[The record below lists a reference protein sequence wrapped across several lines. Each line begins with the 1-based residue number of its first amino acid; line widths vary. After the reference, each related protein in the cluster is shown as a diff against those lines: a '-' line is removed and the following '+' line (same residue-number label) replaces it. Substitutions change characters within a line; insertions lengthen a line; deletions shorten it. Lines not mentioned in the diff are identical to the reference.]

1 MDIVSKAD
9 IFNSPSL
16 LMLDSLPLPTI
27 LVDTE
32 GRIAQ
37 VNQLVC
43 ELLEEEAGHLIGS
56 PFLRG
61 SWLLIRTDNSV
72 LEAPEEL
79 LVSSPQDQEAING
92 VRIGLILKKNTVWLS
107 FHAKSLF
114 SEENDYQGSVVTFVD
129 VTTNTNAELKASRQA
144 SRLLSVPEHQTNYI
158 IRTDLEGNF
167 LYLNQAARVQFDRE
181 DEDED
186 VFRSLNYLTDPK
198 YAISCIKAA
207 AYCIDHP
214 GSYRHIEIRCYNNKR
229 EYFWTAWDL
238 VGITDDTGDVVE
250 IQAVGH
256 DISQKK
262 RMADLLGET
271 SQMARIGGWEI
282 SSFSK
287 QVSWTPETYRIHDV
301 AEGTRISMR
310 RVIQFFHE
318 EHQPIIRRAYRELI
332 SNGEPFDLSLKLH
345 TAQRRELWVRVIGQR
360 ESVHG
365 NFVRAY
371 GVIQDITESQLSK
384 ERIKH
389 REWLFQSV
397 FNSTADALFII
408 DQERRVINC
417 NQSALRILEIDQ
429 KEDVLGVDATSFQK
443 DPFTKEEVTSIR
455 KAIDETGLWTSEV
468 EFVST
473 KSRVFWGS
481 LAITTFPEMGY
492 GVVRI
497 TDITDKKK
505 AEALLLESNQHLTK
519 ANQELDRFVYS
530 ASHDLRAPLTSILG
544 LISLAETE
552 NGLEEV
558 QGYLQHM
565 KKSAHRLDA
574 FIKDLIYFSRNARME
589 VTAEPIDFND
599 LIGGIFEQYQF
610 MDHEVPVK
618 TSLEVNQHTT
628 FFTDQS
634 RLHIVLGNIISN
646 AMKYRMNRRDAESYV
661 KVGIEV
667 NQEEAIIRVED
678 NGIGIPSAHQSKIFE
693 MFYRADDHKPGS
705 GLGLYIVK
713 ETIEKL
719 KGSIKVRS
727 SHELGTEFTLHLPQ
741 LPLKS

>member
-1 MDIVSKAD
+1 MPIVSKAY
-9 IFNSPSL
+9 ISNALSSQV
-16 LMLDSLPLPTI
+16 LDSIPLPTM
-27 LVDTE
+27 LVDAE
-32 GRIAQ
+32 GRIEQ

-43 ELLEEEAGHLIGS
+43 ELLEEEVGHLTGR
-56 PFLRG
+56 PFLQG
-61 SWLLIRTDNSV
+61 SWLLIHTDNSV
-72 LEAPEEL
+72 LQMPEEL
-79 LVSSPQDQEAING
+79 LANTVQAQEAING
-92 VRIGLILKKNTVWLS
+92 VRIGLILKKNTIWLS
-107 FHAKSLF
+107 FHAKPLL
-114 SEENDYQGSVVTFVD
+114 SEANDYQGSVVTFTD
-129 VTTNTNAELKASRQA
+129 VTTNTNTELNASQQA
-144 SRLLSVPEHQTNYI
+144 SRLSSVPEHQTNYI

-167 LYLNQAARVQFDRE
+167 LYLNQAARTQFDRE
-181 DEDED
+181 GEDED
-186 VFRSLNYLTDPK
+186 VFRSLNYLTDSK

-207 AYCIDHP
+207 AYCVDHP

-250 IQAVGH
+250 IQAVGD

-287 QVSWTPETYRIHDV
+287 QVSWTPETYRIHDI
-301 AEGTRISMR
+301 AEGTRISLR
-310 RVIQFFHE
+310 RAIQFFQE
-318 EHQPIIRRAYRELI
+318 DHQPIVRRAYRELI
-332 SNGEPFDLSLKLH
+332 SNGEPFDLSLKMY
-345 TAQRRELWVRVIGQR
+345 TAQQRELWVRIIGQR

-371 GVIQDITESQLSK
+371 GVIQDITEAQLSK
-384 ERIKH
+384 ERVEH

-408 DQERRVINC
+408 DQEHKIINC
-417 NQSALRILEIDQ
+417 NQSALRILDIDH
-429 KEDVLGVDATSFQK
+429 KEDVLGTNATSFQK
-443 DPFTKEEVTSIR
+443 VPFPAEEIASIR

-468 EFVST
+468 EFIST
-473 KSRVFWGS
+473 KNRVFWGS

-492 GVVRI
+492 GVVRL

-552 NGLEEV
+552 EGLDEV
-558 QGYLQHM
+558 QAYLQHM
-565 KKSAHRLDA
+565 KKSAHRLDN
-574 FIKDLIYFSRNARME
+574 FIKDLIYFSRNARLE
-589 VTAEPIDFND
+589 VVAEPIDFKE
-599 LIGGIFEQYQF
+599 LINGIFEQYQF
-610 MDHEVPVK
+610 MDYEVPVK
-618 TSLEVNQHTT
+618 TSLEVNQHCT

-634 RLHIVLGNIISN
+634 RLNIALGNVISN
-646 AMKYRMNRRDAESYV
+646 AMKYRMKRSNEESYV
-661 KVGIEV
+661 KVKIEV
-667 NQEEAIIRVED
+667 SKTEALICVED
-678 NGIGIPSAHQSKIFE
+678 NGIGIPDSHQAKIFE

-713 ETIEKL
+713 ETVEKL
-719 KGSIKVRS
+719 RGSAEVYSKQGQ
-727 SHELGTEFTLHLPQ
+727 GTKFTLRLPQ
-741 LPLKS
+741 LPS

>member
-1 MDIVSKAD
+1 MHIVSKVYRS
-9 IFNSPSL
+9 NSFSSQV
-16 LMLDSLPLPTI
+16 LDSLPLPTI
-27 LVDTE
+27 LVDAE
-32 GRIAQ
+32 GRIEQA
-37 VNQLVC
+37 NQLVC
-43 ELLEEEAGHLIGS
+43 ELLEEEVGYLIGS

-72 LEAPEEL
+72 LEAPEKL
-79 LVSSPQDQEAING
+79 LANSPQAQEAING
-92 VRIGLILKKNTVWLS
+92 VRIGLILKKNTIWLS
-107 FHAKSLF
+107 FHAKPLL
-114 SEENDYQGSVVTFVD
+114 SEVNDYQGSVVTFMD
-129 VTTNTNAELKASRQA
+129 VTTNTNTELKASREA
-144 SRLLSVPEHQTNYI
+144 SRLSSVPEHQTNYI

-167 LYLNQAARVQFDRE
+167 LYLNQAARIQFDRD
-181 DEDED
+181 DENED

-207 AYCIDHP
+207 AYCVDHP
-214 GSYRHIEIRCYNNKR
+214 GSYRYIEIRCYNNKR

-282 SSFSK
+282 SSLSK
-287 QVSWTPETYRIHDV
+287 QVSWTPETYRIHDI
-301 AEGTRISMR
+301 AEGTRISLR
-310 RVIQFFHE
+310 RAIQFFQE
-318 EHQPIIRRAYRELI
+318 DHQPIVRQAYRRLI
-332 SNGEPFDLSLKLH
+332 SNGEPFDLSLKMY
-345 TAQRRELWVRVIGQR
+345 TAQKRELWVRVIGQR
-360 ESVHG
+360 ESIHG

-408 DQERRVINC
+408 DQEHKIINC
-417 NQSALRILEIDQ
+417 NQSALHILEIEH
-429 KEDVLGVDATSFQK
+429 KEDILGADATSFQRI
-443 DPFTKEEVTSIR
+443 PFPKEEISSIR
-455 KAIDETGLWTSEV
+455 KTIDKTGLWTSEV

-473 KSRVFWGS
+473 KNKIFWGS
-481 LAITTFPEMGY
+481 LAITTFPKMGY
-492 GVVRI
+492 GVVRL
-497 TDITDKKK
+497 TDITEKKE
-505 AEALLLESNQHLTK
+505 AEALLVESNQHLTK

-552 NGLEEV
+552 EGVEQV
-558 QGYLQHM
+558 QDYLQLM
-565 KKSAHRLDA
+565 KNSAHRLDN

-589 VTAEPIDFND
+589 VTAEPVDFKE
-599 LIGGIFEQYQF
+599 LINGIFEQYQF

-618 TSLEVNQHTT
+618 TSLEINQHCT
-628 FFTDQS
+628 FFSDQS
-634 RLHIVLGNIISN
+634 RLNIALGNIISN
-646 AMKYRMNRRDAESYV
+646 AMKYRMERSDAESFVEV
-661 KVGIEV
+661 KVEV
-667 NQEEAIIRVED
+667 NQKEAVVWVED
-678 NGIGIPSAHQSKIFE
+678 NGIGIPDSHQAKIFE

-713 ETIEKL
+713 ETVEKL
-719 KGSIKVRS
+719 QGSVEVHS
-727 SHELGTEFTLHLPQ
+727 EHGQGTKFTLRLPQ
-741 LPLKS
+741 LPT

>member
-1 MDIVSKAD
+1 MHIVSKVYRS
-9 IFNSPSL
+9 NSFSSQV
-16 LMLDSLPLPTI
+16 LDSLPLPTI
-27 LVDTE
+27 LVDAE
-32 GRIAQ
+32 GRIEQA
-37 VNQLVC
+37 NQLVC
-43 ELLEEEAGHLIGS
+43 ELLEEKVGYLIGS

-72 LEAPEEL
+72 LEAPEKL
-79 LVSSPQDQEAING
+79 LANSPQAQEAING
-92 VRIGLILKKNTVWLS
+92 VRIGLILKKNTIWLS
-107 FHAKSLF
+107 FHAKPLL
-114 SEENDYQGSVVTFVD
+114 SEVNDYQGSVVTFMD
-129 VTTNTNAELKASRQA
+129 VTTNTNTELKASREA
-144 SRLLSVPEHQTNYI
+144 SRLSSVPEHQTNYI

-167 LYLNQAARVQFDRE
+167 LYLNQAARIQFDRD
-181 DEDED
+181 DENED

-207 AYCIDHP
+207 AYCVDHP
-214 GSYRHIEIRCYNNKR
+214 GSYRYIEIRCYNNKR

-282 SSFSK
+282 SSLSK
-287 QVSWTPETYRIHDV
+287 QVSWTPETYRIHDI
-301 AEGTRISMR
+301 AEGTRISLR
-310 RVIQFFHE
+310 RAIQFFQE
-318 EHQPIIRRAYRELI
+318 DHQPIVRQAYRRLI
-332 SNGEPFDLSLKLH
+332 SNGEPFDLSLKMY
-345 TAQRRELWVRVIGQR
+345 TAQKRELWVRVIGQR
-360 ESVHG
+360 ESIHG

-408 DQERRVINC
+408 DQEHKIINC
-417 NQSALRILEIDQ
+417 NQSALHILEIEH
-429 KEDVLGVDATSFQK
+429 KEDILGADATSFQRI
-443 DPFTKEEVTSIR
+443 PFPKEEISSIR
-455 KAIDETGLWTSEV
+455 KTIDKTGLWTSEV

-473 KSRVFWGS
+473 KNKIFWGS
-481 LAITTFPEMGY
+481 LAITTFPKMGY
-492 GVVRI
+492 GVVRL
-497 TDITDKKK
+497 TDITEKKE
-505 AEALLLESNQHLTK
+505 AEALLVESNQHLTK

-552 NGLEEV
+552 EGVEQV
-558 QGYLQHM
+558 QDYLQLM
-565 KKSAHRLDA
+565 KNSAHRLDN

-589 VTAEPIDFND
+589 VTAEPVDFKE
-599 LIGGIFEQYQF
+599 LINGIFEQYQF

-618 TSLEVNQHTT
+618 TSLEINQHCT
-628 FFTDQS
+628 FFSDQS
-634 RLHIVLGNIISN
+634 RLNIALGNIISN
-646 AMKYRMNRRDAESYV
+646 AMKYRMERSDAESFVEV
-661 KVGIEV
+661 KVEV
-667 NQEEAIIRVED
+667 NQKEAVVWVED
-678 NGIGIPSAHQSKIFE
+678 NGIGIPDSHQAKIFE

-713 ETIEKL
+713 ETVEKL
-719 KGSIKVRS
+719 QGSVEVHS
-727 SHELGTEFTLHLPQ
+727 EHGQGTKFTLRLPQ
-741 LPLKS
+741 LPT